1 MYPETFVGK
10 LIGGLCCI
18 CGVLVIALPIPI
30 IVNNFADFYKEQ
42 TRKEKAL
49 KRNRELM
56 EARLSGSLVSVA
68 NLPIEEIGD
77 NDAETRS
84 KNTSNR
90 KISNGM
96 HQTAVKSLCEKK
108 SSTPPPSP
116 RRHSPVFSESSTN
129 TSIRQSDLSTVLV
142 DKYKKYYDCGNA
154 PENLSLKE
162 HSNREKKISQ
172 SLPSVC
178 NHKLD
183 NNEIMIEKET
193 PKKVS
198 KNNSLINKNTINKL
212 KKLQK
217 QQQKHDTPSSNRL
230 MKIIKKTPSF
240 QAGNK
245 LNSSSNEVNFRFSL
259 RKISASF
266 IKNIFYNKISLN
278 TEITDLKRSMVM
290 VNNSSNNLMDGKK
303 FSNFFNVP
311 IKLSNFFN
319 YF

>member
-68 NLPIEEIGD
+68 NITDEEKEIEEE
-77 NDAETRS
+77 NAETKS
-84 KNTSNR
+84 KN
-90 KISNGM
+90 ISNKKINSVVQ
-96 HQTAVKSLCEKK
+96 HNSAKSTSDKK

-116 RRHSPVFSESSTN
+116 RRNSLVFSESSAN
-129 TSIRQSDLSTVLV
+129 TSIKQNDLNTALI
-142 DKYKKYYDCGNA
+142 DKYKKYYDCSNVA
-154 PENLSLKE
+154 ESLSLKE

-172 SLPSVC
+172 SLPSVY
-178 NHKLD
+178 NQKVEHHEVLT
-183 NNEIMIEKET
+183 EKET
-193 PKKVS
+193 PKKLP
-198 KNNSLINKNTINKL
+198 KNNTLINKNTINKL

-217 QQQKHDTPSSNRL
+217 QQQTSGSSRI

-240 QAGNK
+240 KEGNRI
-245 LNSSSNEVNFRFSL
+245 NSSSNEV
-259 RKISASF
+259 
-266 IKNIFYNKISLN
+266 SLN
-278 TEITDLKRSMVM
+278 HA
-290 VNNSSNNLMDGKK
+290 
-303 FSNFFNVP
+303 
-311 IKLSNFFN
+311 
-319 YF
+319 